1 MTGKF
6 NAELIIGTDEQNKI
20 LYDLL
25 SKRTFKISH
34 ELMPDFD
41 EHIKFVLENPYRC
54 WFLLKNKDVYFGSFY
69 IHNDNSVGINLI
81 KYEEEIV
88 IWCLKFINK
97 QFEHLTPIKSVIP
110 PFFYVN
116 VSPKNM
122 DMNSFFKAKNYE
134 LIQQSYR
141 V

>member
-54 WFLLKNKDVYFGSFY
+54 WFLLKNKDVYLGSFY

-97 QFEHLTPIKSVIP
+97 QFEPLTPIKSVIP